1 MKSHTRSRHYRS
13 TAAYLTFACLILLP
27 GIRPAPCSASGNVES
42 PQAILSLPDDHF
54 YPALGFAAAISGNG
68 DTLVLGGP
76 QWGSPTGAAYVFVKQ
91 AGGGWVLAARLNVLA
106 GYDQRDYASDSDLG
120 FCYSGLALE
129 ETTCSLGFSVA
140 INYDGSVIVLGAPGA
155 DTPENSVYV
164 GGGAVFVFDKPN
176 TGWTNTNQFAAK
188 LTNSDGNFEDQFGA
202 SVSITNDG
210 GIIVVGSPEFGSHN
224 LSPVV
229 GKAYLYIKPPSGWET
244 APNPLHETSGLVAA
258 VGQEAFGVSVAIS
271 GDGTTIAGGAP
282 EWAGTSFDVGRVYVF
297 AEPNGGWP
305 ANTLII
311 PSGQLLASD
320 GSQGDAF
327 GSSLSITDNGSAI
340 VVGAP
345 KITGSFSSTH
355 PPGEAYVFIA
365 PKDGWVL
372 PLNEDVRLLP
382 PDGGPCDTFGGAI
395 AISGN
400 GSRVVVGSKFDH
412 SSFNSSGCV
421 GGPGATYI
429 FDNPSWLPKQLVAPD
444 GKANDE
450 FGAAVSADFLGDLIA
465 VGAPDVAGQFGP
477 LGQGYIFLQA
487 PLAALS
493 TSNLNFNSQPVRT
506 TSLGQT
512 VRLTN
517 NGTEPMTVTVE
528 GLDPGFQFQGGTPN
542 CIGAS
547 PLAPGTSCDEYI
559 VFAPTSTGPITGT
572 LSFQDNSGNVAG
584 TQQTVSLSG
593 TGVLAATTITI
604 TAVAPSPAVVG
615 QTVTVSFS
623 VGWGANAFNPSGNV
637 SVTANPLESCMGLA
651 VVDNCA
657 LSFATYGTRTL
668 TATYAGDSHFNG
680 STSTSVNLNVG
691 DFSISALPASITVP
705 LGSSGSSQI
714 TVGSLGGF
722 SSAITLAASEV
733 PAGVTAAASPSSVSP
748 PAGGSAA
755 STMTVNVGP
764 SITPTNFSLNAS
776 GAYGAL
782 THSVPVSVTVVA
794 TPASVSNVVNQI
806 LSGGCIDN
814 SGISNGFKS
823 KLAAAQSAISAG
835 KIQVAVNMLAALLNQ
850 LQAQS
855 GKHVSTSCTLNGITF
870 NAAAALIMD
879 VQSMITALNLMP
891 NPVIG
896 YVANG
901 SGIGLAGAT
910 VSILS
915 GTNTTMASATTDS
928 TGFYYF
934 PNTAIFS
941 IGTNYT
947 AKSTALPSPY
957 KSTSPP
963 SQTFT
968 WQGTLA
974 KLNAFTAN

>member
-1 MKSHTRSRHYRS
+1 MGHLFETVQLTPSDNPFSDIVALFNYSHSVSISNDGTTVAVGDSARNFLQGGVYV
-13 TAAYLTFACLILLP
+13 FVQ
-27 GIRPAPCSASGNVES
+27 PANGWVGTSQSCPNQMTES
-42 PQAILSLPDDHF
+42 VVL
-54 YPALGFAAAISGNG
+54 
-68 DTLVLGGP
+68 LGGNSQEGDYLGRSVAVNFDGGTIVAGAP
-76 QWGSPTGAAYVFVKQ
+76 KDNFSENRVGEGYVFLRPPRGWLPAVPAVALNEAGRLSAPDEYTCDGFGSHMAVSGDGKTVVAGTTDNPLASLCANAPNGPGAAYVFV
-91 AGGGWVLAARLNVLA
+91 
-106 GYDQRDYASDSDLG
+106 
-120 FCYSGLALE
+120 E
-129 ETTCSLGFSVA
+129 
-140 INYDGSVIVLGAPGA
+140 P
-155 DTPENSVYV
+155 P
-164 GGGAVFVFDKPN
+164 
-176 TGWTNTNQFAAK
+176 TGWTISPPPSPAK
-188 LTNSDGNFEDQFGA
+188 LT
-202 SVSITNDG
+202 
-210 GIIVVGSPEFGSHN
+210 
-224 LSPVV
+224 
-229 GKAYLYIKPPSGWET
+229 
-244 APNPLHETSGLVAA
+244 
-258 VGQEAFGVSVAIS
+258 
-271 GDGTTIAGGAP
+271 
-282 EWAGTSFDVGRVYVF
+282 
-297 AEPNGGWP
+297 
-305 ANTLII
+305 
-311 PSGQLLASD
+311 ASD
-320 GSQGDAF
+320 GVTNYAF
-327 GSSLSITDNGSAI
+327 GSSVSLDQ
-340 VVGAP
+340 
-345 KITGSFSSTH
+345 
-355 PPGEAYVFIA
+355 
-365 PKDGWVL
+365 
-372 PLNEDVRLLP
+372 
-382 PDGGPCDTFGGAI
+382 FG
-395 AISGN
+395 
-400 GSRVVVGSKFDH
+400 
-412 SSFNSSGCV
+412 
-421 GGPGATYI
+421 
-429 FDNPSWLPKQLVAPD
+429 
-444 GKANDE
+444 DE
-450 FGAAVSADFLGDLIA
+450 IA
-465 VGAPDVAGQFGP
+465 VGSAWYNVQNSISFFNTPAGNGAVYLYSNEPRASVSPSTIDFGM
-477 LGQGYIFLQA
+477 QA
-487 PLAALS
+487 VG
-493 TSNLNFNSQPVRT
+493 TSSVQ
-506 TSLGQT
+506 QK
-512 VRLTN
+512 
-517 NGTEPMTVTVE
+517 VTVKNIGGQPLSVTVV

-547 PLAPGTSCDEYI
+547 PLAPGASCDEY
-559 VFAPTSTGPITGT
+559 VMFAPPSTGPITGT

-584 TQQTVSLSG
+584 TQQTVNLSG

-637 SVTANPLESCMGLA
+637 SVTANTLESCMGLA

-668 TATYAGDSHFNG
+668 TANYAGDSHFNG

-722 SSAITLAASEV
+722 SSAITLAASGV

-764 SITPTNFSLNAS
+764 SITPITFSLNAS

-835 KIQVAVNMLAALLNQ
+835 KIQVAVNILAALLNQ

-855 GKHVSTSCTLNGITF
+855 GKHVSTSCTVNGITF

-901 SGIGLAGAT
+901 SGVGLAGAT
-910 VSILS
+910 VSILN
-915 GTNTTMASATTDS
+915 GGGTTMASTTTDS

-934 PNTAIFS
+934 ANTAIFT

-947 AKSTALPSPY
+947 AKPTALPSPY
-957 KSTSPP
+957 KSASPP

-968 WQGTLA
+968 WQGTLV